1 MQYYQKYKQ
10 NDKVNSNIRN
20 GEFHTYFKSL
30 FTGTDQF
37 VSEDVEN
44 IVRSQLDCDAAD
56 GIVIDVLDAEFSTD
70 EVEKSTTDLKRG
82 KSPGVITLSLK
93 YS

>member
-1 MQYYQKYKQ
+1 M
-10 NDKVNSNIRN
+10 NSNISN
-20 GEFHTYFKSL
+20 DELHTYFKKK

-37 VSEDVEN
+37 VNEDVEN
-44 IVRSQLDCDAAD
+44 IVRSQLDCDEAD
-56 GIVIDVLDAEFSTD
+56 AIVIYVLDAEFSTD
-70 EVEKSTTDLKRG
+70 EVEKSITDLKRG